1 MDQFCFGHYD
11 MTTSQKIK
19 IIGYFFIVWPMD
31 NCIKFSG
38 QKSKKSALGFKGL
51 TITIVLDI
59 TSSLDNNHS
68 GVFLEKD

>member
-19 IIGYFFIVWPMD
+19 IIGYFFIVWHMD

-51 TITIVLDI
+51 KTVYLIF
-59 TSSLDNNHS
+59 SSYDGKLIFYNAY
-68 GVFLEKD
+68 

>member
-51 TITIVLDI
+51 RG
-59 TSSLDNNHS
+59 H
-68 GVFLEKD
+68 FLNMATANTNIIH

>member
-51 TITIVLDI
+51 SDVLVPRLLI
-59 TSSLDNNHS
+59 SHRRAYVPIL
-68 GVFLEKD
+68 

>member
-51 TITIVLDI
+51 IEWFY
-59 TSSLDNNHS
+59 SLTKKGYILSAMLVINY
-68 GVFLEKD
+68 V

>member
-19 IIGYFFIVWPMD
+19 KIGYFFIVWPMD

-51 TITIVLDI
+51 KTVLNYP
-59 TSSLDNNHS
+59 SSILMNK
-68 GVFLEKD
+68 L

>member
-51 TITIVLDI
+51 INSNYRSCPQNVI
-59 TSSLDNNHS
+59 
-68 GVFLEKD
+68 FAAYQQA

>member
-51 TITIVLDI
+51 MIKSKISI
-59 TSSLDNNHS
+59 SS
-68 GVFLEKD
+68 